1 MKSRRWILPANFWL
15 SNNFRNSS
23 GGEKLT
29 SQSQQPDWEIKHVLF
44 WSIFQSSM
52 FKCEKRYKYEAISQP
67 LGGGLFRVLNHD
79 QSLKVQ
85 SIQAQ
90 SGWENVK
97 HRTDSFSGRNNYKQ
111 SSESFSIFSFN
122 HSLTKIY
129 LEIFFLAVNIFL
141 YIFIWKMSKMKFQS
155 YEISTNSEIDGKD
168 ALFLTSSFPKTTL

>member
-122 HSLTKIY
+122 HSLTKNIFRNILFSCKYFFIY
-129 LEIFFLAVNIFL
+129 LYMEDVKNEIPELWNFHKQADRWKRRIIFDIL
-141 YIFIWKMSKMKFQS
+141 
-155 YEISTNSEIDGKD
+155 
-168 ALFLTSSFPKTTL
+168 LP

>member
-1 MKSRRWILPANFWL
+1 
-15 SNNFRNSS
+15 
-23 GGEKLT
+23 
-29 SQSQQPDWEIKHVLF
+29 
-44 WSIFQSSM
+44 M

-122 HSLTKIY
+122 HSLTK
-129 LEIFFLAVNIFL
+129 NIFRNIIFSCKYFF
-141 YIFIWKMSKMKFQS
+141 YIFKWKMSKKKFQS
-155 YEISTNSEIDGKD
+155 YEISTNREIDGKD